1 MDSFNIHI
9 KDNFFNEDNFK
20 KLKNKLPTLKYA
32 GLGLSL
38 TIAPNKHV
46 WFSHPADPKIIFLI
60 KNKIEKILNKKFTV
74 VLSSYT
80 MVANSVALVHSD
92 ENSCDYQAIIYI
104 KGNNNLHKG
113 TGFYIF
119 NEENK
124 NFELNTHIGFK
135 ENRVVIW
142 KSNVCHSPMN
152 WASEDKSKR
161 FSIIIQLKHYE
172 E

>member
-1 MDSFNIHI
+1 MINNFDIHI
-9 KDNFFNEDNFK
+9 KDNFFNKNDFQ
-20 KLKNKLPTLKYA
+20 KLKETLPTLQYD
-32 GLGLSL
+32 GLGNMLSDN
-38 TIAPNKHV
+38 PKHV
-46 WFSHPADPKIIFLI
+46 WFSHPTDPKITCIV
-60 KNKIEKILNKKFTV
+60 KDKIEKILNKKFKV

-80 MVANSVALVHSD
+80 LLATSIALPHSD
-92 ENSCDYQAIIYI
+92 EIFCDYQAIIYI

-124 NFELNTHIGFK
+124 KYELNTHVGFK

-142 KSNVCHSPMN
+142 ESSAYHSPMN

-161 FSIIIQLKHYE
+161 FSVIIQFKKL
-172 E
+172 